1 MSAPCKN
8 CENRH
13 PYCHSTCEAYQA
25 YDRENKER
33 NNKRVLEHSSIHAS
47 HDRREKA
54 YFKSLKKR
62 GG

>member
-1 MSAPCKN
+1 MNAPCRN
-8 CENRH
+8 CDNRH
-13 PYCHSTCEAYQA
+13 PNCHSGCEAYQA
-25 YDRENKER
+25 YDRENKARSGKKVIE
-33 NNKRVLEHSSIHAS
+33 NLALATY